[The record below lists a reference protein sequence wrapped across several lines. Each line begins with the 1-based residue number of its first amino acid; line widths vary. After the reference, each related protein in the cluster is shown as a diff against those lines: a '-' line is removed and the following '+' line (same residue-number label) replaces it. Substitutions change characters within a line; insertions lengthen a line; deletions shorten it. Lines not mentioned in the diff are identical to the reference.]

1 VNNEKKLNRAA
12 PIERLLSIIRGKSV
26 VAEHKHPPPPET
38 LPSVGEIKSAFS
50 KAKSSSSV
58 TIGIDI
64 GYEYVNLVKTA
75 RSQSRWEIL
84 EYKSIPI
91 PAHLDK
97 ISREFIEF
105 LKSVVTP
112 FCTGANKIET
122 WAIMSSAQVE
132 VRMIRVPNVSGKN
145 LEAAIYWTLKK
156 ETSLDEKNF
165 FFDYAVRGETG
176 NGPGNKRLN
185 VMCYTVPFAE
195 VESIK
200 KLFTTI
206 GTPLSGV
213 SIVPFAVQN
222 IFLNKVV
229 VSEKQTACLFFGS
242 NHSRI
247 DLYTEGKLTLTRNVK
262 TGISSII
269 ELMTESLNGLTGE
282 GGRLTH
288 EEARR
293 ILFAFAESGNDR
305 LVPVNGFS
313 GVPEEIES
321 IIAPV
326 LERLARQMER
336 TFEHFTSVLGYDR
349 IEKVYISC
357 AMPIYKAML
366 DYFDAQLGIEC
377 AIFDPLEQALGP
389 SSLDERISFIPAFGM
404 ALSDN
409 ANTPNFIYSRKDKK
423 KAAYIAKFNR
433 LVLVGLIVSV
443 FICSSVTIW
452 LWQSA
457 SQKKSELTR
466 LEQQQKGEPVVSR
479 ETVLQIVAEAGQK
492 QQQYAELS
500 RRYRAIALIGEISA
514 LTPESV
520 SLTGLKVDLA
530 EKSGNEK
537 SGQAVSGKSEN
548 TAIVEGIISG
558 YQDIVETTLD
568 SYVMKLRSSPMFSE
582 VSVSKSKMDSAGG
595 KALLV
600 FALNLKVGQEK

>member
-1 VNNEKKLNRAA
+1 
-12 PIERLLSIIRGKSV
+12 
-26 VAEHKHPPPPET
+26 
-38 LPSVGEIKSAFS
+38 
-50 KAKSSSSV
+50 
-58 TIGIDI
+58 
-64 GYEYVNLVKTA
+64 
-75 RSQSRWEIL
+75 
-84 EYKSIPI
+84 
-91 PAHLDK
+91 
-97 ISREFIEF
+97 
-105 LKSVVTP
+105 
-112 FCTGANKIET
+112 
-122 WAIMSSAQVE
+122 MSSAQVE

-176 NGPGNKRLN
+176 NGPGNKKLN

-200 KLFTTI
+200 KLFSTI

-313 GVPEEIES
+313 GGPEEIES

-377 AIFDPLEQALGP
+377 AIFDPLEQAFGP

-443 FICSSVTIW
+443 FICSSVTTW

-500 RRYRAIALIGEISA
+500 RRYRAMALIGEISA

-537 SGQAVSGKSEN
+537 AGQAVSGKSEN